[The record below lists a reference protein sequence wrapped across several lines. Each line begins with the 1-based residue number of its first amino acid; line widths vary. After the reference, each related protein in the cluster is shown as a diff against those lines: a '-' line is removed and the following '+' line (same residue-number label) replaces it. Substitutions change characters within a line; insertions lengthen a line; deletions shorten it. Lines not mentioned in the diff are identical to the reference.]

1 MPSGPVIPI
10 GERILEMPAECQTFA
25 TPSRAST
32 DLPDTADNPRPISRP
47 ATAQGLVFDDHGR
60 E

>member
-1 MPSGPVIPI
+1 
-10 GERILEMPAECQTFA
+10 MPAECRTFA

-32 DLPDTADNPRPISRP
+32 DLPDTADNARPISRP
-47 ATAQGLVFDDHGR
+47 ATAQGRVFDDHGR